1 MSFCG
6 NWLLPRLLEKAMRN
20 HALDPYRLSTIGN
33 ARGLVLE
40 VGVGSGV
47 NLALYDRG
55 VDGVCAIDP
64 SAELL
69 LLARQRMTDVSVPVS
84 LFRASAEDLPF
95 AKAVFDTVVMTWTLC
110 SVGHPLAALI
120 EMRRVLKPS
129 GQLLFVEHG
138 RSPEPRIARWQH
150 WLTPCWRRIGGGCH
164 LDRKIDDLIRS
175 AGFGVDV
182 IETGYMKGPKPWTF
196 MYQGRAS
203 E

>member
-6 NWLLPRLLEKAMRN
+6 NWLLPRLLDKAMRN

-55 VDGVCAIDP
+55 VEGVFAIDP

-95 AKAVFDTVVMTWTLC
+95 AKAVFDTGPVPRT
-110 SVGHPLAALI
+110 SDSSLAALVDAVL
-120 EMRRVLKPS
+120 EADRRRVS
-129 GQLLFVEHG
+129 S
-138 RSPEPRIARWQH
+138 RSENR
-150 WLTPCWRRIGGGCH
+150 
-164 LDRKIDDLIRS
+164 
-175 AGFGVDV
+175 
-182 IETGYMKGPKPWTF
+182 
-196 MYQGRAS
+196 
-203 E
+203 